1 MQTVNFTMYL
11 VNFIALHP
19 AMAVKIGI
27 WPWKCSMAML
37 MQVLSPFQAW
47 LHFWCTNGSPGS
59 GKPIAEIAALML
71 SASWI
76 SSLTSTSDLWG
87 SAESVAIGVE
97 TWRHGRLYLR
107 QVGPALRCLSYRFS
121 RPRRGHLNAFCFLSC
136 LDSLGW
142 CYRRA
147 GISSDLV
154 RTACGH
160 ATKNSEVR
168 KES

>member
-1 MQTVNFTMYL
+1 
-11 VNFIALHP
+11 
-19 AMAVKIGI
+19 MAVKIGI

-71 SASWI
+71 SG
-76 SSLTSTSDLWG
+76 LVDLLLNLYQWSMG
-87 SAESVAIGVE
+87 ICRVCRNGVE